1 MDASIGIAV
10 SLNAGCRFQT
20 AAVELGEVPGI
31 NLGDGNKSRPVAQ
44 ISGSDDNNL

>member
-1 MDASIGIAV
+1 MHRIGIGV
-10 SLNAGCRFQT
+10 KLNAGCRFQT
-20 AAVELGEVPGI
+20 AAVELGEAQGI